1 MLDHLFTKFDHFN
14 IGEISALNLTI
25 NHEHSRLK
33 SSCSFFSFIRSA
45 QSLGLRTQDQHEKEY
60 NMSVQQNEYLSIQQ
74 LYELAKKAM
83 QTYPACYQGEIKLL
97 CQSENATFVVKTA
110 QQQYALRIHRP
121 NYHSKQQIESELA
134 WLDALNAHGIAV
146 PIAIADCHGDKVQTL
161 ALSPDISRHA
171 VLFHWVKGVMP
182 TADNV
187 DPCDFKQLGEITAQL
202 HLHSKT
208 WEMPAYFQ
216 RIVWDHESMVFADG
230 HWGDWR
236 HAPQLKSVD
245 HAVIDEA
252 ICRVATELN
261 QFGKSKDHYGL
272 IHADLRLT
280 NLLLNEKKVG
290 VIDFDDC
297 GMGWFMHDLAAAIS
311 FNEHYTAAPKWV
323 EQWLNGYEKIGHVS
337 AEEYALVPT
346 FIMQRRI
353 QLMAWFGSHAYTDMA
368 KSLGAQW
375 SDETVRLCKKYLN
388 NQIPA
393 GI

>member
-1 MLDHLFTKFDHFN
+1 
-14 IGEISALNLTI
+14 
-25 NHEHSRLK
+25 
-33 SSCSFFSFIRSA
+33 
-45 QSLGLRTQDQHEKEY
+45 
-60 NMSVQQNEYLSIQQ
+60 MSVQQNEYLSIQQ

-83 QTYPACYQGEIKLL
+83 QAYPVGYQGEIKLL
-97 CQSENATFVVKTA
+97 CQSENATFMVKAA

-121 NYHSKQQIESELA
+121 NYHSKQDIESELA

-146 PIAIADCHGDKVQTL
+146 PIAIADCQGNKVQTL

-171 VLFHWVKGVMP
+171 VLFHWVQGVMP
-182 TADNV
+182 TAENV

-202 HLHSKT
+202 HQHSKT
-208 WEMPAYFQ
+208 WDLPSDFQ
-216 RIVWDHESMVFADG
+216 RIVWDHESMILPEG
-230 HWGDWR
+230 HWGNWR
-236 HAPQLKSVD
+236 HAPQLKLAD

-252 ICRVATELN
+252 ICRISTELN
-261 QFGKSKDHYGL
+261 QFGKSKDRYGL

-280 NLLLNEKKVG
+280 NLLLNDKKVG

-297 GMGWFMHDLAAAIS
+297 GMSWFMHDLAAAIS
-311 FNEHYTAAPKWV
+311 FNEHYAAAPEWIEK
-323 EQWLNGYEKIGHVS
+323 WLNGYEKIGHVS
-337 AEEYALVPT
+337 TEEYALIPT

-368 KSLGAQW
+368 KSLGEQW

-393 GI
+393 GV